1 MQSLQPFPH
10 RSLQTA
16 FFLSSIA
23 GRAAG
28 MRRSPPRGRNAG
40 LHNAARRMFDTRGGQ
55 I

>member
-23 GRAAG
+23 DRAAA
-28 MRRSPPRGRNAG
+28 MRRSPQRERNAG
-40 LHNAARRMFDTRGGQ
+40 LHKAARPMFDTRGSQ